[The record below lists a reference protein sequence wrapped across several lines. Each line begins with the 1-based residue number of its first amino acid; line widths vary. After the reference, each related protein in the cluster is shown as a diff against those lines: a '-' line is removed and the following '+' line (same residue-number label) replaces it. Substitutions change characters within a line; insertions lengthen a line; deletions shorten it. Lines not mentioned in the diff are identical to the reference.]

1 MQLAGLAAILGALAS
16 TSLSAETVERMA
28 APAARQGVAVDS
40 RFLYAVDNGA
50 IAKYDRKTGRQ
61 VAQWSGDPRD
71 FPHINSCRVIGPELV
86 CAASNYP
93 ATPMESRVEVFD
105 PATMK
110 HVRTIPL
117 GHLAG
122 SLTWVDRRD
131 GAWWAGLANYDGRGG
146 ERGRDHRDTLVARF
160 DDHWRM
166 LKAWT
171 LPPDIL
177 ERIAPMSISGGAWG
191 ADGRLYLTGHDKPEF
206 YELQAPEAG
215 GMLQHIATI
224 DVPVR
229 GQAIA
234 FEQGGSGLL
243 FGIVRASREIVGMKL
258 PPVEGP

>member
-122 SLTWVDRRD
+122 SLTWVDRPTTTA
-131 GAWWAGLANYDGRGG
+131 GAA
-146 ERGRDHRDTLVARF
+146 
-160 DDHWRM
+160 
-166 LKAWT
+166 
-171 LPPDIL
+171 
-177 ERIAPMSISGGAWG
+177 SGAATTATPWSPGSMTTGACSRPGPCRRTSW
-191 ADGRLYLTGHDKPEF
+191 
-206 YELQAPEAG
+206 
-215 GMLQHIATI
+215 
-224 DVPVR
+224 
-229 GQAIA
+229 
-234 FEQGGSGLL
+234 S
-243 FGIVRASREIVGMKL
+243 ASRR
-258 PPVEGP
+258 